1 MTKRVIRRLFETFFR
16 RWYLYILPLVLFIGA
31 GVAQASS
38 GTSGY
43 RSGGVMSVAQDTVLS
58 QLTQIRGEGFGYE
71 TPAAATSS
79 DMNSLLGTER
89 FLDAVIERA
98 QITDALQSG
107 LITELGVRQSIFATP
122 GGDQLVQVVATT
134 EFPDLSQR
142 LASATIESF
151 IAFEIEEKVSQS
163 AAAEDFFD
171 NQIRGYQ
178 READD
183 AQRELDRFVSSVD
196 AARLEDQTLEEQIG
210 VQQRQADVTAAETR
224 LASAQEQS
232 EAARLEREKTESDVR
247 QQLRVVD
254 EPQVPSAPES
264 RRKDMIMTV
273 AMFTFVGLL
282 LTTGLVALAVVADR
296 TFRVPEDVEHAL
308 GVKVVAVVP
317 DIAA

>member
-16 RWYLYILPLVLFIGA
+16 RWYFYILPLVLFIGA

-163 AAAEDFFD
+163 TAAEEFFD
-171 NQIRGYQ
+171 RQIRGYQ
-178 READD
+178 REVDD
-183 AQRELDRFVSSVD
+183 AQSELDRFVEGVD
-196 AARLEDQTLEEQIG
+196 ATRVEDQTLEEQIG

-224 LASAQEQS
+224 LASAQQQS

-282 LTTGLVALAVVADR
+282 LTTGLVALAGVADR
-296 TFRVPEDVEHAL
+296 TFRVPDDVEHAL